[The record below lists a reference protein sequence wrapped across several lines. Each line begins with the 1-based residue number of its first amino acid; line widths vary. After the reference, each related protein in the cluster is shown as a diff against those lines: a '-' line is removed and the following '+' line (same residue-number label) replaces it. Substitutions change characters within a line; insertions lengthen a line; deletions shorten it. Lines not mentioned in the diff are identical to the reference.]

1 MTPRLPKILEHMAES
16 RLGISCTVTEVVYF
30 HANLKRVRFRGDLGM
45 ETFVPGQEV
54 KFRVSEDEFRHYT
67 PTFFDLE
74 TGVFDVLFYLQGD
87 GPGAHWASALKAGD
101 TARMLRTAGKMR
113 LVAHNRYHFFFGD
126 ETSLGL
132 FRCLKEAVHQKGHEY
147 LGILELAEG
156 SFGWPEKLD
165 VSVDLVPRSG
175 DELPAQE
182 AIDYLNDLH
191 GLLWKTWKKA
201 SFYLAGRA
209 ASIEAF
215 REALLSRGV
224 SNDQISTH
232 AYWSDGKKG
241 YAQLLSSR
249 Q

>member
-1 MTPRLPKILEHMAES
+1 MTPRLPKILEDMAES
-16 RLGISCTVTEVVYF
+16 RLGTSCTVTDVVYL
-30 HANLKRVRFRGDLGM
+30 HASLKRVRFKGDLGT

-54 KFRVSEDEFRHYT
+54 KFRVCEDEFRHYT

-74 TGVFDVLFYLQGD
+74 KGVFDVLFYLQGD
-87 GPGAHWASALKAGD
+87 GPGSVWASALQAGD
-101 TARMLRTAGKMR
+101 TARMLRTAGRMR
-113 LVAHNRYHFFFGD
+113 LAPDNRYHFFFGD

-156 SFGWPEKLD
+156 SFNWPEKLD
-165 VSVDLVPRSG
+165 VSVDLVSRSA
-175 DELPAQE
+175 DQRPAQE
-182 AIDYLNDLH
+182 AIAYLNDLH
-191 GLLWKTWKKA
+191 GLLWQTWMKA

-215 REALLSRGV
+215 RQALLARGV
-224 SNDQISTH
+224 SSGMISTH

-241 YAQLLSSR
+241 VMNSR